1 MPAAKLD
8 TEVRQEQ
15 IAEAAL
21 TLVQSQGLKG
31 LSIER
36 IALSIG
42 LAPSALYRHFKDK
55 ASILDAV
62 IELLRKKLLDL
73 VAAECSDGRA
83 PLERLNRLF
92 RRHVMLVQQ
101 FHAMPRILFSDQ
113 VYIGDP
119 ARKALLY
126 RTIQEYLSR
135 VADIIREGQDGGS
148 IRRDLDAETVAVM
161 FLGLFQPTAML
172 WFMSDGGFDV
182 TKHMDRAWRIFVGA
196 IGTE

>member
-1 MPAAKLD
+1 MSTSKLD
-8 TEVRQEQ
+8 TGIRQEQ

-21 TLVQSQGLKG
+21 TLVQSHGLRG

-36 IALSIG
+36 IALSVG

-62 IELLRKKLLDL
+62 IELLGKKLMDI
-73 VAAECSDGRA
+73 VDSVGVDGRD
-83 PLERLNRLF
+83 PLERLSGLF

-113 VYIGDP
+113 VYVGDP
-119 ARKALLY
+119 ARKARLY
-126 RTIQEYLSR
+126 GMIQAYLKR
-135 VADIIREGQDGGS
+135 VAGIVRQGQTGGS
-148 IRRDLDAETVAVM
+148 IRADLDPDTVAIM

-182 TKHMDRAWRIFVGA
+182 TKHMDRAWRVFAGA
-196 IGTE
+196 IRA